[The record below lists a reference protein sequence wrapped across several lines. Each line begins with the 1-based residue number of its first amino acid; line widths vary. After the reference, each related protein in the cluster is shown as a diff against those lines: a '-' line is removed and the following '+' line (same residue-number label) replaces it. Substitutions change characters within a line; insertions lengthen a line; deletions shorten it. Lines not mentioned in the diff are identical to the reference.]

1 MARIGRRHPRHLGR
15 LLGLRR
21 REAPGKA
28 MTLEVEGVVSGYTRE
43 VPILKGVDLTARD
56 GLVTVI
62 IGPNG
67 AGKSTLLRTIYG
79 YLHPSRGDVLHDG
92 RSIKGLAPE
101 QMLGQGIA
109 YLLQGH
115 SVFPKMSVEENLELG
130 GWIFKRDRAR
140 LRRAFEEV
148 YARFPR
154 LKERR
159 RLNAGALSGGEQRM
173 LEIAR
178 LTMTGP
184 KTLLLDEPSVGLMPK
199 LVDFVYE
206 EIAKLKQD
214 RFTILV
220 VDQNVKQS
228 IEIADYVYVLNLGEN
243 SHHGPQHEFAERLED
258 IIREWL

>member
-1 MARIGRRHPRHLGR
+1 
-15 LLGLRR
+15 
-21 REAPGKA
+21 

-43 VPILKGVDLTARD
+43 VPILKGVDLIARD

-79 YLHPSRGDVLHDG
+79 YLHPTRGDVFHDG

-101 QMLGQGIA
+101 QMLGEGIA

-115 SVFPKMSVEENLELG
+115 SVFPKMSVEENLGLG

-140 LRRAFEEV
+140 LRQAFDEV

-206 EIAKLKQD
+206 EIAKLKEEQ
-214 RFTILV
+214 FTIVV
-220 VDQNVKQS
+220 VDQNVKKS

-243 SHHGPQHEFAERLED
+243 SHHGPQHEFALRLEH